1 MCLHKYHFF
10 HVFFF
15 RYTSL
20 GEADRKRLEHDE
32 DRLLSILLYNMIA
45 FMVMIRVSR
54 NEIRRKV
61 RRMLGKC
68 HIGLAYSAE
77 INNLLDNINNLVCD
91 GFSFIHHQFIV
102 CFYIG
107 LDFLFRTY
115 LLFSPLNSLCTVDI

>member
-1 MCLHKYHFF
+1 MKSLSIFS
-10 HVFFF
+10 

-20 GEADRKRLEHDE
+20 GDADRKRLEHDE
-32 DRLLSILLYNMIA
+32 DRLLSILLYNMIG

-77 INNLLDNINNLVCD
+77 INNLLDNINNLVSVNNYRFFCQITKNLVENYD
-91 GFSFIHHQFIV
+91 ES
-102 CFYIG
+102 
-107 LDFLFRTY
+107 
-115 LLFSPLNSLCTVDI
+115 